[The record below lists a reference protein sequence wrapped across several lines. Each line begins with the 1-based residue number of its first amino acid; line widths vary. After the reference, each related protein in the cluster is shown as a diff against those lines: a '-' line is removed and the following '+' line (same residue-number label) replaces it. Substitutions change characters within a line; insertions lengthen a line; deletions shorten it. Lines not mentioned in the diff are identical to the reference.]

1 MSQLAGKPNT
11 PGFVLNIIEPNQW
24 PSVAVRYSFTTIDAT
39 PNLQFNFA
47 FDGSQ
52 YDGAETEKIELD
64 LAKFNIINDQLNWQY
79 TTDDAPDV
87 SINTLQYSATCSIAP
102 GEHLIFGTEQL
113 RALKNYTSAIISWLE
128 LLLIPSEDGLPD
140 SPSIM
145 AISLPIEGEYETQDI
160 FELNVTICVARTA
173 SNEKQRFINILPNL
187 AKTNQVTFAENFE
200 NAFTTGDSK
209 LKLATG
215 LSASN
220 GNNANQL
227 WIIRMADAAAGKG
240 IYYDVLNDNPVAFAP
255 TPLSTS
261 LLNGN
266 VGIREYISKIGINWN
281 DAGVN
286 TTVEQVDPDKWL
298 QMFLLGIDD
307 VLSPAN
313 NAVIETITNTN
324 NKIEIDRFS
333 VLKDLLDARSAIV
346 EKLSELLIQVVPEYI
361 GDLTNARQQLKDQL
375 HNSMFNF
382 YKGTATIQFKTIVT
396 ATNIIGSFE
405 LLGTVTPTGKSN
417 DATFSNARIKNDTE
431 GFMSF
436 TVFANAPA
444 EQGYLPVN
452 VNYQLNSL
460 LYTVNENTAVTLS
473 LLIEPAAK
481 PLSANAPMVIR
492 NYPVPVQIV
501 NQIIDKTNPDPVKP
515 EEAKLYNYNYD
526 FNNHLIAQ
534 DILETCITLNPANKN
549 IIGLIRQPVN
559 SLLESLAQF
568 INSYPLIKADLVE
581 NLPLINNTTDIPT
594 NAYSVAVSALNTFSE
609 LANHVKDALAINS
622 NVTAT
627 NPPIPKG
634 CSFKLT
640 AGPVSPVIDPRLII
654 TVSATKN
661 DIGKYPLPTISI
673 DGYAM
678 MQHQNMANETVVNAS
693 YTYLNAN
700 GEPLL
705 VSNEQGPLKVTVAGF
720 DVLEVIKLSTATII
734 SRNKN
739 LLPDAQNGYFKTDE
753 RFVYSTPQNSFPPV
767 EPSLD
772 WSDTEINMAN
782 PDATTHRAS
791 LKEHLL
797 SMFNQLLSN
806 VSQQVYSLS
815 VAINYEYNLIEGDP
829 VPMANIPVLLA
840 QELEFSAVSSAEL
853 ASHFE
858 KALKNWQESTLIEQ
872 TAGARF
878 IFDVSIFTS
887 LRSNRQLLHMQNI
900 YLNLSDII

>member
-24 PSVAVRYSFTTIDAT
+24 PSVAVRYSFNTIDAT

-64 LAKFNIINDQLNWQY
+64 LATFKIINDQLNWQY

-87 SINTLQYSATCSIAP
+87 SINTLQYWATCSIAP

-113 RALKNYTSAIISWLE
+113 RALKNYTSVIISWLE
-128 LLLIPSEDGLPD
+128 LLLIPGEDGFPD

-145 AISLPIEGEYETQDI
+145 ATSLPIEGEYETQDI

-173 SNEKQRFINILPNL
+173 SNEKQRFINILPDL
-187 AKTNQVTFAENFE
+187 TKTNQVTFAGNFE
-200 NAFTTGDSK
+200 NAFATGDSK

-227 WIIRMADAAAGKG
+227 WVIRMADAADGKG

-261 LLNGN
+261 LFNGN

-286 TTVEQVDPDKWL
+286 TTVEQIDPDKWL

-313 NAVIETITNTN
+313 TAVIETITNTY
-324 NKIEIDRFS
+324 NKIDRFS
-333 VLKDLLDARSAIV
+333 VLKDLLDARSVIV
-346 EKLSELLIQVVPEYI
+346 EKLSELLIQVVPEQT

-396 ATNIIGSFE
+396 VTNIIGSFE

-481 PLSANAPMVIR
+481 PLSVNAPMVIR
-492 NYPVPVQIV
+492 NYPIPAQIV
-501 NQIIDKTNPDPVKP
+501 NQIIDKTNPDPVKS
-515 EEAKLYNYNYD
+515 EDAKTYNYNYE

-534 DILETCITLNPANKN
+534 DVLETYITLNPANKN

-568 INSYPLIKADLVE
+568 INSYSIIKADLDE
-581 NLPLINNTTDIPT
+581 NLTLINDTTDIYT
-594 NAYSVAVSALNTFSE
+594 NAYSVAVSALTTFSE
-609 LANHVKDALAINS
+609 LANHVKDALAINR
-622 NVTAT
+622 NVTATT

-634 CSFKLT
+634 YIFKLT

-678 MQHQNMANETVVNAS
+678 MLHQNMANETVVNAS

-705 VSNEQGPLKVTVAGF
+705 ISTEQGPLKVTVAGF

-753 RFVYSTPQNSFPPV
+753 RFVYSTPQNSFPPI

-782 PDATTHRAS
+782 NDAITYRAS

-806 VSQQVYSLS
+806 VSQMYSLS
-815 VAINYEYNLIEGDP
+815 VAINYEYNLIEGDT
-829 VPMANIPVLLA
+829 VPMINMPVLLA
-840 QELEFSAVSSAEL
+840 QEMEFNAAGSAEL
-853 ASHFE
+853 AKHFE
-858 KALKNWQESTLIEQ
+858 EALKNWQESTITEQ

-887 LRSNRQLLHMQNI
+887 LRLNRQLLHMQNI